1 MQTKSKTRYYLSCT
15 ATAALVALGGL
26 GLTSASAVAQPQ
38 SSAGNTQSA
47 QPQPQGTGNT
57 QATQPSN
64 TAAQA
69 APKPTTDENQ
79 ANIVGGETRPI
90 GVNVAVSDRDM
101 LNANRNNKDWL
112 LSGRTYDNQR
122 FSPLSQINSLDV
134 KQITPV
140 ALIQTG
146 VANSFEDTPIEVNG
160 ILYIE
165 TADNH
170 VQAYDATT
178 GKELWAYTP
187 ELNFSNL
194 CCGHESRG
202 VAVAYGKVFLATLD
216 ARVMALDAVT
226 GKQVW
231 ESQPA
236 ANLPNPTDYS
246 FTMAPQ
252 VYDGM
257 VIVGSSG
264 AEYPT
269 RGFVS
274 ALDAETGKS
283 RWIFN
288 TTAAPGQPG
297 GDTWSGNSWQ
307 TGGGSVWNTP
317 AIDPATGL
325 VIFAE
330 GNPNPDNWGESR
342 KGANAYTDSIVAVNA
357 KDGKLAWWYQ
367 EVPHDMWDYDATGP
381 VVLLDAMDQGRLVPA
396 AAEAGKEGQVFIVN
410 RQTGQLIRKSEP
422 FVMQSDTM
430 WTVPG
435 SKPVLIYPGA
445 QGGNEWSPES
455 FSPRTRALY
464 VLGTNQAWKYEAH
477 APGVK
482 TADNAKLLG
491 MGLKLGSVLEPVTEP
506 HPSGTI
512 PPTGTL
518 SAVDVDNGQIIW
530 QYKSDLPMVGGALAT
545 AGNLVFAG
553 EMNGDFDAFDA
564 QGGRKL
570 WSFNLGAGVS
580 APPITYSV
588 DGVQYVAVAAGG
600 NAANG
605 NPDIMKRIGKQFGD
619 TVAIFALPQR

>member
-1 MQTKSKTRYYLSCT
+1 MRKSTHGKYRGKSPTGLL
-15 ATAALVALGGL
+15 AMAAAGGL
-26 GLTSASAVAQPQ
+26 LAASLTAPQ
-38 SSAGNTQSA
+38 SLAQQSKPAPQA
-47 QPQPQGTGNT
+47 Q
-57 QATQPSN
+57 
-64 TAAQA
+64 AAQA
-69 APKPTTDENQ
+69 QGTPPGSADTVPITQ
-79 ANIVGGETRPI
+79 GASRPV
-90 GVNVAVSDRDM
+90 GVNVGVSDQDLM
-101 LNANRNNKDWL
+101 GAAQNNNDWL
-112 LSGRTYDNQR
+112 LYGRTYDNQR
-122 FSPLSQINSLDV
+122 FSPLANINAANVTWLM
-134 KQITPV
+134 PA
-140 ALIQTG
+140 ALMQTG
-146 VANSFEDTPIEVNG
+146 VSNSFEDSPIEVNG

-187 ELNFSNL
+187 ELNFSSL
-194 CCGHESRG
+194 CCGHEARG

-216 ARVMALDAVT
+216 ARVIALDAST
-226 GKQVW
+226 GKVLWQS
-231 ESQPA
+231 EPA
-236 ANLPNPTDYS
+236 AGLPNPTKYS
-246 FTMAPQ
+246 FTLAPQ

-269 RGFVS
+269 RGFV
-274 ALDAETGKS
+274 AAFDAATGKQVWVF
-283 RWIFN
+283 R

-297 GDTWSGNSWQ
+297 GDTWSGKSWE

-317 AIDPATGL
+317 AIDPANGL
-325 VIFAE
+325 VVFAE

-342 KGANAYTDSIVAVNA
+342 RGANAYTDSIVALHV
-357 KDGKLAWWYQ
+357 KDGTLAWWYQ
-367 EVPHDMWDYDATGP
+367 EVPHDLWDYDATGP
-381 VVLLDAMDQGRLVPA
+381 VVLLDTESGGRMVAA

-410 RQTGQLIRKSEP
+410 RQNGQLIRKSDP
-422 FVMQSDTM
+422 FVMQSSTM

-435 SKPVLIYPGA
+435 DKPVLIYPGA
-445 QGGNEWSPES
+445 QGGNEWSPEA
-455 FSPRTRALY
+455 FSPSTRFLY
-464 VLGTNQAWKYEAH
+464 VMGTNQAWKYEAH

-491 MGLKLGSVLEPVTEP
+491 LGLTLGSVLKPVTDP

-518 SAVDVDNGQIIW
+518 SAVDVDSGHIAW
-530 QYKSDLPMVGGALAT
+530 QYQSDLPMVGGLLAT
-545 AGNLVFAG
+545 AGNLVFGG

-564 QGGRKL
+564 KTGRKL
-570 WSFNLGAGVS
+570 WSFNLGAGVQ

-605 NPDIMKRIGKQFGD
+605 NPDINTRLGKQYGD
-619 TVAIFALPQR
+619 VVAIFALPRR